1 MPPAG
6 GDGLAAQAPPLGRR
20 ARPGPAVLPPPLPRR
35 PAPSREPGAGERK
48 QASTVQRGGR
58 EAPGRATPSPASQ
71 TGRLS
76 ERARAPGPG
85 PSSHETGPARPLPVV
100 RAAREHR
107 RQQLWRWPGPGPP
120 RPQRADRGRG
130 GGFGGGAA
138 ELGPRAG
145 LRGRGRGRR
154 RRGRNS
160 PGPGHG
166 PLSPL
171 PREVLLPE
179 SAQHLRQGTW
189 GELRET
195 TPRGACFRQG
205 LPASAGGGCPPGP
218 SSVSVCLQELPR
230 PVLPVPRASHVLS
243 AESQRLPD
251 GPSEAWRKG
260 RCPAVARRG
269 GSLCGGPDHF
279 ERPGPA
285 WPGGV
290 GARTR
295 GQLRGPAQPAEHAAL
310 RVLWRRPGRVGLRPG
325 PRLHHGRRLPLRGPL
340 AGRRFGSQ
348 VDVGQGEGPVA
359 QPAPGGQPH
368 GRRPSELPGQS
379 DGGWDRDA
387 AHHGHSPA
395 SFRRRPCGAWP
406 GPPA

>member
-1 MPPAG
+1 MECLECTGRFSGPKGPPWPCLPKDVYLAG
-6 GDGLAAQAPPLGRR
+6 SSEAVCLWPRHGLVFKGHGGPTPGAEWLEE
-20 ARPGPAVLPPPLPRR
+20 PGPHLPWEPRSACSGQQAASPLT
-35 PAPSREPGAGERK
+35 SCF
-48 QASTVQRGGR
+48 
-58 EAPGRATPSPASQ
+58 
-71 TGRLS
+71 LC
-76 ERARAPGPG
+76 
-85 PSSHETGPARPLPVV
+85 LP
-100 RAAREHR
+100 
-107 RQQLWRWPGPGPP
+107 
-120 RPQRADRGRG
+120 
-130 GGFGGGAA
+130 
-138 ELGPRAG
+138 
-145 LRGRGRGRR
+145 
-154 RRGRNS
+154 RNS

-368 GRRPSELPGQS
+368 GRCPSELPGQS

>member
-1 MPPAG
+1 MGLRGDGVDVERRPGQRALCPGLACPGPAHGEPCCSLAGSVSSRCQARREPVWVSAPRAGAGALGVLCADQPPAG
-6 GDGLAAQAPPLGRR
+6 
-20 ARPGPAVLPPPLPRR
+20 VSVPLP
-35 PAPSREPGAGERK
+35 S
-48 QASTVQRGGR
+48 
-58 EAPGRATPSPASQ
+58 
-71 TGRLS
+71 
-76 ERARAPGPG
+76 
-85 PSSHETGPARPLPVV
+85 
-100 RAAREHR
+100 
-107 RQQLWRWPGPGPP
+107 
-120 RPQRADRGRG
+120 
-130 GGFGGGAA
+130 
-138 ELGPRAG
+138 
-145 LRGRGRGRR
+145 
-154 RRGRNS
+154 
-160 PGPGHG
+160 
-166 PLSPL
+166 
-171 PREVLLPE
+171 
-179 SAQHLRQGTW
+179 
-189 GELRET
+189 
-195 TPRGACFRQG
+195 
-205 LPASAGGGCPPGP
+205 
-218 SSVSVCLQELPR
+218 
-230 PVLPVPRASHVLS
+230 
-243 AESQRLPD
+243 
-251 GPSEAWRKG
+251 
-260 RCPAVARRG
+260 
-269 GSLCGGPDHF
+269 GPDHF

-310 RVLWRRPGRVGLRPG
+310 RVLWRRPGHVGLRPG